1 VEREFEG
8 GIRETEPTVVAFI
21 AMKGPF
27 SQVRTAFAR
36 LYGWIEQAGY
46 TPSGPPI
53 GVYYNGPGEVPEDEL
68 RWELRSPV
76 SGDAESVEESGPDD
90 SGPGIKRLAS
100 SLIAYT
106 LHRGSFERLGEVYA
120 ALSEW
125 VDKQG
130 YEVVGPV
137 EEVYYTD
144 PNQVPPD
151 ELVTEVRFPVARS
164 S

>member
-1 VEREFEG
+1 MDRAFEA
-8 GIRETEPTVVAFI
+8 GIRDAEPTVVAFV
-21 AMKGPF
+21 AMRGPF
-27 SQVRTAFAR
+27 SQVRTAFVR

-53 GVYYNGPGEVPEDEL
+53 GVYYNGPGEVPEEEL

-76 SGDAESVEESGPDD
+76 TGAVDAVEESGPDD
-90 SGPGIKRLAS
+90 PGPGIKKLSS
-100 SLIAYT
+100 SLVACT
-106 LHRGSFERLGEVYA
+106 LHRGPFEGLGRVYA

-125 VDKQG
+125 VDRQG

-144 PNQVPPD
+144 PNQVRPE
-151 ELVTEVRFPVARS
+151 ELVTEVRFPVGRRE
-164 S
+164 